1 MCSYISG
8 PRICYRERELQT
20 AWMRF
25 AFCRVHAGCV
35 QAFMWFN
42 LVAMCVFLAHKA
54 SGVVFAI
61 LETFGRRPD
70 AARANGREDSADEAW
85 VEGRLVLSAFEPSRP
100 VRHSREGHGIAIAVV
115 DSQKDMAPYLIC
127 FKSGLAKWCV
137 LQPAPQSLLFGTC
150 TCPAVRF
157 IFWLRRYSATELVS
171 DVTVQL
177 VETRAWAL
185 PSVAKILQ
193 VAPAPSPPYMMPITC
208 ICIYI

>member
-1 MCSYISG
+1 
-8 PRICYRERELQT
+8 
-20 AWMRF
+20 
-25 AFCRVHAGCV
+25 
-35 QAFMWFN
+35 MWFN

-150 TCPAVRF
+150 TFPALTVFRFLVAQVQCNRACVRCHRPARGDSCMGAPF
-157 IFWLRRYSATELVS
+157 RRKDTSCSTSTNTTIYEC
-171 DVTVQL
+171 QL
-177 VETRAWAL
+177 HVHGYTFN
-185 PSVAKILQ
+185 P
-193 VAPAPSPPYMMPITC
+193 
-208 ICIYI
+208 

>member
-1 MCSYISG
+1 MCDTACMCSYISG

-70 AARANGREDSADEAW
+70 AARANGRDDSADEAW
-85 VEGRLVLSAFEPSRP
+85 VEGRLVLNAFEPSRP
-100 VRHSREGHGIAIAVV
+100 VRHSREGHGIAITVV
-115 DSQKDMAPYLIC
+115 DNQKDMAPYLIC

-137 LQPAPQSLLFGTC
+137 LQPAPQSVLFGTC
-150 TCPAVRF
+150 TFRALTVFRF
-157 IFWLRRYSATELVS
+157 VCCAG
-171 DVTVQL
+171 TVQQSLCPMSPSSSWRL
-177 VETRAWAL
+177 VHGRSL
-185 PSVAKILQ
+185 PSQ
-193 VAPAPSPPYMMPITC
+193 RYFM
-208 ICIYI
+208 